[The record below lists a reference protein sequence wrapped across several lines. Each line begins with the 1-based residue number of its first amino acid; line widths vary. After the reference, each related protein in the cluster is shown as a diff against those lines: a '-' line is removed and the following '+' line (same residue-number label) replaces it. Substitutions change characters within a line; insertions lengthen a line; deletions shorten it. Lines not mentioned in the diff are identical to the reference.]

1 MPGAAA
7 ALRHGRP
14 SRHDM
19 ETIRMT
25 GSPSGRQTVSA
36 QIAGGR
42 EALVDAGFR
51 RDDAALDAEVLARE
65 LLGWDRARL
74 LADGHEPAPAEFG
87 SRYTSAIQRRLR
99 REPVAMIVG
108 HREFWNLDFIVTPA
122 TLVPRPETELI
133 VEEALRLLPADSR
146 AAIVD
151 VGTGSG
157 CLAVAIAAE
166 RPTVR
171 VVATDISHD
180 ALQVARRNAARHGV
194 ADRIA
199 FVRMDIASALSVH
212 ADLIVSNPPYVP
224 ERAAAAL
231 PLDVVKYEPAVAL
244 FGGDDGLAI
253 VRRLLTGAAGQLAHH
268 GRLIVEFGFGQEDAV
283 LEAAAAA
290 GWRAERV
297 LHDLQGIA
305 RTVVLRR

>member
-1 MPGAAA
+1 
-7 ALRHGRP
+7 
-14 SRHDM
+14 
-19 ETIRMT
+19 MT
-25 GSPSGRQTVSA
+25 GSPPGCETVSA

-42 EALVDAGFR
+42 EALVDGGFPR
-51 RDDAALDAEVLARE
+51 NDATLDAEVLARD

-74 LADGHEPAPAEFG
+74 LADGHIAAPAEFVP
-87 SRYTSAIQRRLR
+87 RYTSAIQRRLK
-99 REPVAMIVG
+99 REPVAMIIG
-108 HREFWNLDFIVTPA
+108 HREFWNLDFFVTPA

-146 AAIVD
+146 AALVD

-157 CLAVAIAAE
+157 CLAVAIAVE
-166 RPTVR
+166 RPGVR

-194 ADRIA
+194 ADRIG
-199 FVRMDIASALSVH
+199 FVRMDLASGLRVR

-231 PLDVVKYEPAVAL
+231 PPDVVQYEPAAAL
-244 FGGDDGLAI
+244 FGGDDGLDI
-253 VRRLLTGAAGQLAHH
+253 VRRLLTGAPAQLARD
-268 GRLIVEFGFGQEDAV
+268 GRLIVEFGFGQDDAV
-283 LEAAAAA
+283 LEAAAAT